1 MTNSPVSLETAST
14 ELQRRRQA
22 RRSLLQFTTYTMP
35 EYEVSWHHQLI
46 CEYLDKFVD
55 GRIKRLIISMPPRH
69 GKSELVS
76 RRLPAYIFG
85 RFPDKSIISC
95 SYAADLASR
104 MNRDVQRIIDTPA
117 YAKLFPDTR
126 LSDISFKAQTSY
138 LRNSDMFEIV
148 NHRGVYRSAGV
159 GGGITGMG
167 CDIGI
172 IDDPVKNREEAL
184 SSTYRD
190 KVWEWYTSTF
200 YTRLEKN
207 AQILITM
214 TRWHEDDLVGRIL
227 ANDGEEWTQLV
238 LPALS
243 TDSIAPYDQRTASD
257 VPLWTGKYDAAS
269 LASIRTV
276 LGMYQWEALYQQHP
290 TPEGGGMWKF
300 DDIENNR
307 VQYVPDLTRI
317 IVGVDPAVTSGSS
330 SDETGIVVAG
340 IASDGQIYVL
350 ADNSLKGTPAEW
362 CSRVVSTYH
371 DHKADRVVAEV
382 NNGGEIIESMLRNID
397 RNIPYEA
404 VRASRGKQIRAEP
417 IAALYEQGRVHHV
430 GRFPRLEEQ
439 MCNWIPGEKSPDRMD
454 ALVWAI
460 SHLSEKPAPSGI
472 VVPFMS
478 SGPNGCSYGGYDKY
492 NLRSGSMQGIGRPPV
507 FGRGWGRW

>member
-1 MTNSPVSLETAST
+1 MTNSPVSLEAAGS
-14 ELQRRRQA
+14 ELQRRRNA
-22 RRSLLQFTTYTMP
+22 RRSLLLFTTYTKP
-35 EYEVSWHHQLI
+35 DYEVSWHHKLI
-46 CEYLDKFVD
+46 CDFLDRFVN
-55 GRIKRLIISMPPRH
+55 GEIKRMIISMPPRH

-85 RFPDKSIISC
+85 KFPDKSIISC
-95 SYAADLASR
+95 SYSADLSSR
-104 MNRDVQRIIDTPA
+104 MNRDVQRIIDAPE
-117 YAKLFPDTR
+117 YSRLFPGTK
-126 LSDISFKAQTSY
+126 LSDANIRSQGSY
-138 LRNSDMFEIV
+138 LRNSDTFEIV
-148 NHRGVYRSAGV
+148 NHNGVYRSAGV

-184 SSTYRD
+184 STTYRD
-190 KVWEWYTSTF
+190 NVWEWYTSTF
-200 YTRLEKN
+200 YTRLEKD
-207 AQILITM
+207 AQILVTM

-227 ANDGEEWTQLV
+227 QNDGDNWVQLT

-243 TDSIAPYDQRTASD
+243 TDSIAPYDQRTATD
-257 VPLWTGKYDAAS
+257 IPLWENKYDAAS
-269 LASIRTV
+269 LATIRTV

-290 TPEGGGMWKF
+290 TPEGGGMWKY

-307 VQYVPDLTRI
+307 VAYAPELTRI
-317 IVGVDPAVTSGSS
+317 IVGVDPAVTSGSN

-340 IASDGQIYVL
+340 IAANGQIYVL
-350 ADNSLKGTPAEW
+350 ADKSLKGTPAEW
-362 CSRVVSTYH
+362 GSRVVTAYH
-371 DHKADRVVAEV
+371 EYNADRVIAEV

-397 RNIPYEA
+397 RNIPYES

-417 IAALYEQGRVHHV
+417 IAALYEQGKVHHV

-439 MCNWIPGEKSPDRMD
+439 MCNWLPGEKSPDRMD

-472 VVPFMS
+472 VVPFMCN
-478 SGPNGCSYGGYDKY
+478 GPDGFHCGFDKY
-492 NLRSGSMQGIGRPPV
+492 NLRSSSIDIGHPPQFGS
-507 FGRGWGRW
+507 GWGRWR